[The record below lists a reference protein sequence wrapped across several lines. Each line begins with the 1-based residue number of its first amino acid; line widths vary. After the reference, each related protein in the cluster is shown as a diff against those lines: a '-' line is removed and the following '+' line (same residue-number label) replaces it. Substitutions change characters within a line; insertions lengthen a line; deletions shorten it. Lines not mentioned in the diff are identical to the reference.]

1 MYYLPRETASDRIRR
16 NALGLHE
23 GEAPLDPE
31 GIDAEGYLDLSEED
45 YSGEEEEERDEL
57 EAQWREDLRQIQALV
72 SVVLVPFFSRWLGRK
87 FVFWAW
93 YAVRSRWS

>member
-16 NALGLHE
+16 NTLGLQE
-23 GEAPLDPE
+23 NDPVDPTNTDLD
-31 GIDAEGYLDLSEED
+31 GYWDVSD
-45 YSGEEEEERDEL
+45 EEEEEEEDSL
-57 EAQWREDLRQIQALV
+57 AAQWHEDLRQIQALV

-93 YAVRSRWS
+93 HALKSKW